1 MKALFMILLVI
12 SFISIAIFGVFSMHP
27 EMQSHNDNCVAA
39 TVQGTDCPKQNN
51 LFDFVFFH
59 FNAFKNFLTAIS
71 SNSVFS
77 LLIFYS
83 FIILI
88 GIKAF
93 LRNSELLRFNFAR
106 NELKRLEVFNPPSRH
121 KFFYWLLLHENS
133 PSAS

>member
-1 MKALFMILLVI
+1 MKALFIILLVI

-93 LRNSELLRFNFAR
+93 LRNSEPLRFNFAR

-121 KFFYWLLLHENS
+121 KFFYWLSLHENS